1 MRSSSKVS
9 APSLAIGGDGSSA
22 AARSFA
28 GAVRRAPFH
37 VRIPWPRRRSRSGCL
52 FDPAGSCAL
61 WAVVAGAETMPALE
75 DLVAGLA
82 SQADKRL
89 EAIRRDRVVLDER
102 SSEAL
107 MARLALE
114 RWITHAA
121 QSRQRRRAMAGV
133 AAAFVSS
140 AYMVPL
146 CLLGHAPVRLTVGI
160 ATVVL
165 TAGSA
170 VAALAFLRGA
180 ETGWPLPQLI
190 AGLLC
195 ATGVG
200 GFLTIEGA
208 LGRILVGDEVATLI
222 GLAAAGV
229 SLLIQAAVARLGN

>member
-1 MRSSSKVS
+1 V
-9 APSLAIGGDGSSA
+9 L
-22 AARSFA
+22 
-28 GAVRRAPFH
+28 
-37 VRIPWPRRRSRSGCL
+37 
-52 FDPAGSCAL
+52 
-61 WAVVAGAETMPALE
+61 AGAETRPALD
-75 DLVAGLA
+75 DLVAGLL
-82 SQADKRL
+82 SEADKRL
-89 EAIRRDRVVLDER
+89 EPVRRDRVVLDDR

-107 MARLALE
+107 IARRALE

-121 QSRQRRRAMAGV
+121 QRRQRRRAMAGV
-133 AAAFVSS
+133 AAVFVSS
-140 AYMVPL
+140 AYTVPL

-170 VAALAFLRGA
+170 VAVLAFLRRA

-200 GFLTIEGA
+200 GFLIVEGA
-208 LGRILVGDEVATLI
+208 VGRVLVGDEVATLI

-229 SLLIQAAVARLGN
+229 SLLIQAMVARLGN